1 MQKTSTVTV
10 GKIMSTH
17 GLDGWL
23 SIESYTLPVN
33 YIKNYNVFI
42 YHTGENISINILD
55 LKVMPK
61 KIIIKLEN
69 YDSIDDVE
77 KFIGLNIYMHEN
89 ELIKLKSNEYYWRD
103 LEGLKVYDSSK
114 MYIGVVDF
122 IFNNGANDVLVIKD
136 QENVKYV
143 AYIKSNFIEISKTS
157 IMLSDDAF

>member
-42 YHTGENISINILD
+42 YHTGEKTSINILD

-114 MYIGVVDF
+114 IYIGVVDF

-136 QENVKYV
+136 HENVKYV